1 MRIIHGQGY
10 SEDDRRGY
18 IKLVYQ
24 NIFMAIHS
32 LTRAM
37 ETLRIPYAN
46 PSNEVKTLIAVLDWK
61 NTLCSSIVYKKQH
74 YFLFDLSY
82 APLNVSLLKINA
94 FLILS
99 ILL

>member
-46 PSNEVKTLIAVLDWK
+46 PSNEVKTAGSIRSK
-61 NTLCSSIVYKKQH
+61 NTLCPSIVYKKQRC
-74 YFLFDLSY
+74 FLFD
-82 APLNVSLLKINA
+82 
-94 FLILS
+94 
-99 ILL
+99 

>member
-37 ETLRIPYAN
+37 ETLRIPYTN
-46 PSNEVKTLIAVLDWK
+46 PSNEVKT
-61 NTLCSSIVYKKQH
+61 
-74 YFLFDLSY
+74 
-82 APLNVSLLKINA
+82 
-94 FLILS
+94 
-99 ILL
+99 

>member
-46 PSNEVKTLIAVLDWK
+46 PSNEVKASSSFELK
-61 NTLCSSIVYKKQH
+61 NTPCS
-74 YFLFDLSY
+74 
-82 APLNVSLLKINA
+82 
-94 FLILS
+94 
-99 ILL
+99 